1 MRSRPHRPRPHPNLP
16 ARQLSY
22 RMITKQLM
30 KIAALSAAL
39 TITLPAQTSAKP
51 NSNRFVPANSAFVMR
66 MASPAKMRQ
75 QFSQTQMAKL
85 GETESLAPMMDMMS
99 QQLDMTMDMMR
110 DSGMFDADLAD
121 GLLNTWMG
129 DIVFAAQVDWDDMMD
144 AMEYGETP
152 PISFVVS
159 LTSDG
164 SFDLSAVASEF
175 ESLVENT
182 TPEGTLTDMP
192 VGDWTM
198 RRTNNGEKFEGLD
211 QLDATLPMMIDGH
224 LVMIGSSRLE
234 KDAPKLLAKDAR
246 FAFDGDAP
254 LFVHADVG
262 RMMSSMMDVDAA
274 GMPFDPA
281 AILDMIGLSAIQNVT
296 MTLRPDGKALA
307 GDVSI
312 GMTEDGRGIFDMMSK
327 GNQPPKLLN
336 AVPAQSEAFA
346 VSSTDMKVLYTTIS
360 EIWSLFEE
368 MVPMTFDE
376 AMDEFAAMTKIRLK
390 EDLFDNLGG
399 EMMIVQDIDALK
411 EVDLDEIADNP
422 LAAYTGGVYGL
433 SLSDGAK
440 FEAALD
446 TMIRSR
452 GMHVG
457 RKTESYANA
466 KIYRMAIA
474 GLIDVEYSINN
485 NLLLISIGGAES
497 ASRIIRDIIDTRANS
512 ESQRPEIL
520 TKLANKLPENWNSI
534 SVMNIGTTLD
544 GVMTTLQMAM
554 EANPDMSDMSEIMG
568 DEIDMMTG
576 MVRSIIADMNRLG
589 LSSIVQASS
598 CDDTGLHLKMRW

>member
-1 MRSRPHRPRPHPNLP
+1 
-16 ARQLSY
+16 
-22 RMITKQLM
+22 M
-30 KIAALSAAL
+30 KIVALSAAL
-39 TITLPAQTSAKP
+39 TIALPAQTSAKP
-51 NSNRFVPANSAFVMR
+51 SSNRFAPANSAFVLR

-85 GETESLAPMMDMMS
+85 GDTESLAPMMSMMS
-99 QQLDMTMDMMR
+99 QQLEMTMDMMR

-129 DIVFAAQVDWDDMMD
+129 DIVIAAQVDWDGMMN
-144 AMEYGETP
+144 AMEYGEAP

-182 TPEGTLTDMP
+182 TPEGTLANMT

-198 RRTNNGEKFEGLD
+198 RRTNNGEEFEGID
-211 QLDATLPMMIDGH
+211 QLDWTLPMIIDGH

-246 FAFDGDAP
+246 FAIDGDAP
-254 LFVHADVG
+254 LFVHADIG

-336 AVPAQSEAFA
+336 AVPAQSEAFG
-346 VSSTDMKVLYTTIS
+346 VSAIDMKAIYKTIS
-360 EIWSLFEE
+360 EIWSLLEE

-390 EDLFDNLGG
+390 EDLFDNLGE
-399 EMMIVQDIDALK
+399 EMLVLQDIDALK
-411 EVDLDEIADNP
+411 EIDLDEVADNP
-422 LAAYTGGVYGL
+422 MAAYAGSVYGL

-446 TMIRSR
+446 KMIRSR

-457 RKTESYANA
+457 RKSESYANA
-466 KIYRMAIA
+466 QIHRMAIA
-474 GLIDVEYSINN
+474 GLVDLEYSINN

-520 TKLANKLPENWNSI
+520 NKLANKLPENWNSI
-534 SVMNIGTTLD
+534 SVMNIGSTLD
-544 GVMTTLQMAM
+544 AVMTGMQMAM
-554 EANPDMSDMSEIMG
+554 EANPDMSDMGEIMG
-568 DEIDMMTG
+568 EQIDMMTG
-576 MVRSIIADMNRLG
+576 MVQSIVADMNRLG
-589 LSSIVQASS
+589 LSSIVQTSS
-598 CDDTGLHLKMRW
+598 CDDTGLHIKMRW